1 MYARGVPKITTTTV
15 EITAVTA
22 LKDRAASADSLVSA
36 VTISPIE
43 ILVNREIRGT
53 VIKIRKINMSAAV
66 KTFVLIRDAV

>member
-36 VTISPIE
+36 VTMSATE
-43 ILVNREIRGT
+43 ILVNNEVSGT
-53 VIKIRKINMSAAV
+53 VINIRKIKMSAAV
-66 KTFVLIRDAV
+66 RTVVLIRDAA

>member
-66 KTFVLIRDAV
+66 KTFVLIRDTV